1 MGGHPA
7 ETESLASHVSVRGS
21 TNAERFDQSFDERI
35 VISEIAGR
43 IRRAP
48 LVRETFAPIA
58 AAFWI
63 TDGPGE

>member
-35 VISEIAGR
+35 VISEIAG
-43 IRRAP
+43 
-48 LVRETFAPIA
+48 
-58 AAFWI
+58 
-63 TDGPGE
+63 